1 MRDRSPPVSA
11 RAIAA
16 PGADMA
22 AAMRHAHDLAARGQ
36 PALALAWMERAARLA
51 PADDAVRYAL
61 AAARL
66 AAGDGAGAARAVETV
81 LASRPFRAGARL
93 LVLACCMAGAWARAA
108 GALAHFLRVYGF
120 DPALRIPADL
130 ICRHMA
136 RPGWC
141 ALDPDGGVHW
151 GGLPDGHDPEVR
163 LDGRK
168 VPLAGPTGRTMTL
181 PPRWRRA
188 HDITLAHDGAP
199 LLGSHPDPAALCSP
213 VGAVW
218 PDARGVTGWVFMPA
232 QPDRRPGLW
241 VEDAHGRRP
250 LALSGTVREGVHGPG
265 LPVWGFDVAW
275 AELAPH
281 GAVRVVTADGR
292 DLAGSPLPVRLPRAR
307 RVFPA
312 PHARGATPARTP
324 RRAACCRVVIPV
336 YADRARTLAC
346 LDSVRHSLPPV
357 GVVTVQ
363 VMVVDDAT
371 PDPVLARALDDRA
384 ARGEITL
391 RRHATNSGYP
401 AAVNTALADARGMD
415 VVLLN
420 SDTLVA
426 PGWLDEMLRVAYARA
441 DTGTVSPLSN
451 DASILT
457 WPDPALPRPLAGGL
471 AEVRHLMATALRANG
486 GRDVDIPT
494 AHGFCMLI
502 RHDCLRQT
510 GPFRPALFG
519 QGYGEENDF
528 SMRARLAGW
537 RHRAAPGVF
546 VGHVGGV
553 SFGWRRAALQQR
565 NLWVLNRL
573 FPGYDA
579 LVRAHVR
586 ADPLA
591 AARQRLSLLVWR
603 GAGVRAGLRGAVL
616 LVTHAEAGGVGRV
629 IGQRAGM
636 WRARGLL
643 PVVLA
648 PVPGGFVLNDGGVG
662 EACPPLT
669 LRWPEY
675 GPVLVALLRALG
687 LARIEVHHHLGHG
700 GRVRDLCD
708 RLGRELGVPY
718 DRHVH
723 DYAGICPRITLVGP
737 AGRYCGEPDMAGCR
751 ACIRTL
757 GALGDE
763 ADVSRL
769 RHDTARDL
777 ASARRVVVPCAD
789 VARRL
794 ARYFPAISCTLQP
807 LEDDRPDQSLTCFAA
822 AGNDAPAPGLPPPT
836 GRCRVVVAGA
846 IGPEKGHGVVLAA
859 ARDAAMRDLPLEFMV
874 VGHTCDDASLL
885 ETGRVFI
892 TGPYGA
898 DDAVALVRG
907 CAGQVGFVPS
917 VCPETWCFTLT
928 LLWRAG
934 LRSVAF
940 DLGAPAAR
948 IRATGRGCC
957 VPLGLS
963 VHQLNTFLLSYA
975 LSRS

>member
-1 MRDRSPPVSA
+1 M
-11 RAIAA
+11 
-16 PGADMA
+16 
-22 AAMRHAHDLAARGQ
+22 
-36 PALALAWMERAARLA
+36 
-51 PADDAVRYAL
+51 
-61 AAARL
+61 
-66 AAGDGAGAARAVETV
+66 
-81 LASRPFRAGARL
+81 
-93 LVLACCMAGAWARAA
+93 
-108 GALAHFLRVYGF
+108 
-120 DPALRIPADL
+120 
-130 ICRHMA
+130 
-136 RPGWC
+136 
-141 ALDPDGGVHW
+141 
-151 GGLPDGHDPEVR
+151 
-163 LDGRK
+163 
-168 VPLAGPTGRTMTL
+168 
-181 PPRWRRA
+181 
-188 HDITLAHDGAP
+188 
-199 LLGSHPDPAALCSP
+199 
-213 VGAVW
+213 
-218 PDARGVTGWVFMPA
+218 
-232 QPDRRPGLW
+232 
-241 VEDAHGRRP
+241 
-250 LALSGTVREGVHGPG
+250 REGVHGPG
-265 LPVWGFDVAW
+265 LPVWGFGVNW
-275 AELAPH
+275 ADLAPH
-281 GAVRVVTADGR
+281 GAVRVVMADGR
-292 DLAGSPLPVRLPRAR
+292 DLTGSPLPVRLPRAR
-307 RVFPA
+307 RVFPVA
-312 PHARGATPARTP
+312 PARGAAPARAP
-324 RRAACCRVVIPV
+324 RRAACCWVVIPV

-346 LDSVRHSLPPV
+346 LDSVRQSLPSPV
-357 GVVTVQ
+357 GGVTVQ

-371 PDPVLARALDDRA
+371 PDPLLARALDDRA
-384 ARGEITL
+384 AQGSIML
-391 RRHATNSGYP
+391 RRHAANGGYP

-426 PGWLDEMLRVAYARA
+426 PGWLEELRRVAYARA

-457 WPDPALPRPLAGGL
+457 WPDPARPRPLAGGVE
-471 AEVRHLMATALRANG
+471 AVRHLMAAALRANG

-510 GPFRPALFG
+510 GAFRPELFG
-519 QGYGEENDF
+519 RGYGEENDF

-546 VGHVGGV
+546 VGHVGSV

-579 LVRAHVR
+579 LVRAHVG

-603 GAGVRAGLRGAVL
+603 GAGVRAGLHGAVL

-629 IGQRAGM
+629 VARRAEM

-648 PVPGGFVLNDGGVG
+648 PAPGGFVLSDGTREGD
-662 EACPPLT
+662 CPPLS

-700 GRVRDLCD
+700 GRVRELCD
-708 RLGRELGVPY
+708 RLGREFGVPY

-751 ACIRTL
+751 ACIHTL

-763 ADVSRL
+763 ADVGRL
-769 RHDTARDL
+769 RRDTARDL
-777 ASARRVVVPCAD
+777 ARARRVVVPSAD

-794 ARYFPAISCTLQP
+794 GRYFPAISYDIQP
-807 LEDDRPDQSLTCFAA
+807 LEDDRPDQGLTCFAA
-822 AGNDAPAPGLPPPT
+822 AGDELPASGLPPPT

-846 IGPEKGHGVVLAA
+846 IGPEKGHGVLLAA
-859 ARDAAMRDLPLEFMV
+859 ARDATARDLPLEFMV
-874 VGHTCDDASLL
+874 VGHTCDDAPLL

-892 TGPYGA
+892 TGPYEA
-898 DDAVALVRG
+898 DDAVTLLRG

-948 IRATGRGCC
+948 IRATGRGWC
-957 VPLGLS
+957 VPPGLP

-975 LSRS
+975 RARS